1 MSATENGDRELVT
14 AADLALERF
23 EAALDTYRRALEKAP
38 VEALGQRR
46 PGEEYTLAGLAYHV
60 NAVLDHI
67 RATARAMLDAG
78 LRETSAPDSSNL
90 FEVAN
95 AKAGVTPTGPE
106 RDAALAETV
115 ELHTAIRG
123 LLTGVGPTD
132 WGRMVPVRFGPGDPH
147 PTRLLDVL
155 GWLTDHY
162 AEHTA
167 QVTSLLA
174 DWRTL
179 AVHEAIDR
187 ALAARD
193 VDAFLACMSEDSVF
207 ENTTPAPDGE
217 RLVGLPAVG
226 AFFKQFFVSTPSAR
240 FTTEEAFAAG
250 DRAVVRW
257 RFDWDEG
264 PDNRGHVRG
273 VDVLRVR
280 RGRVAEMLSYVK
292 G

>member
-1 MSATENGDRELVT
+1 MSATEHGDLELVT

-23 EAALDTYRRALEKAP
+23 DAAQDTYRRALGEAP
-38 VEALGQRR
+38 AEALGQRR
-46 PGEEYTLAGLAYHV
+46 PGDDYTLAGLAYHV
-60 NAVLDHI
+60 NAVLAHYH
-67 RATARAMLDAG
+67 ATARAMLEAG
-78 LRETSAPDSSNL
+78 LHETSAPDSSNL
-90 FEVAN
+90 FEVAD
-95 AKAGVTPTGPE
+95 AKAGGTPTGPE

-115 ELHTAIRG
+115 ELHAAIRG
-123 LLTGVGPTD
+123 LLARVDARD
-132 WGRMVPVRFGPGDPH
+132 WGRTVPVRFGPGDPH

-155 GWLTDHY
+155 GWVTDHY

-193 VDAFLACMSEDSVF
+193 VDAFLACLAEDSVF

-217 RLVGLPAVG
+217 RLAGLPAVSE
-226 AFFKQFFVSTPSAR
+226 FFKQLFVSTPSAR

-280 RGRVAEMLSYVK
+280 SGRVAEMLSYVK

>member
-1 MSATENGDRELVT
+1 MSATEHRDLELLT
-14 AADLALERF
+14 AADLAVERF
-23 EAALDTYRRALEKAP
+23 DAAADAYRRTLEQAP
-38 VEALGQRR
+38 AEALGQRR
-46 PGEEYTLAGLAYHV
+46 PGDDYTLAGLAYHV
-60 NAVLDHI
+60 NAVLAHYH
-67 RATARAMLDAG
+67 AVARAILDAG
-78 LRETSAPDSSNL
+78 LRETSAPDSSKL
-90 FEVAN
+90 FEAAN
-95 AKAGVTPTGPE
+95 AKAGGTPTGVE
-106 RDAALAETV
+106 RDAVLAETV
-115 ELHTAIRG
+115 ELHAAIRG
-123 LLTGVGPTD
+123 LLAGVD
-132 WGRMVPVRFGPGDPH
+132 ARNWGRTVPVRFGSGEPH

-167 QVTSLLA
+167 QVATLLA
-174 DWRTL
+174 DWQTL

-193 VDAFLACMSEDSVF
+193 VDAFLACLTEDSVF
-207 ENTTPAPDGE
+207 ENTTPAPDGQ
-217 RLVGLPAVG
+217 RMVGPAVS
-226 AFFKQFFVSTPSAR
+226 AFFQQLFVSTPSAR

-273 VDVLRVR
+273 VDVLRVKK
-280 RGRVAEMLSYVK
+280 GRVTEMLSYVK

>member
-1 MSATENGDRELVT
+1 MSAIDQRDSEPVT
-14 AADLALERF
+14 AAELALERF
-23 EAALDTYRRALEKAP
+23 DAAEAAYRGALEKAP
-38 VEALGQRR
+38 VAALGQRR
-46 PGEEYTLAGLAYHV
+46 PGDDYTLAGLAYHV
-60 NAVLDHI
+60 NAVLAHYH
-67 RATARAMLDAG
+67 ATARAMLEAG
-78 LRETSAPDSSNL
+78 LRETSAPDSANL
-90 FEVAN
+90 FEAAD
-95 AKAGVTPTGPE
+95 AKAGGTPTAAE
-106 RDAALAETV
+106 RDAALAATV
-115 ELHTAIRG
+115 VLHAAIRG
-123 LLTGVGPTD
+123 LLAGVDATD
-132 WGRMVPVRFGPGDPH
+132 WGRPVPVRFGPGDPH

-162 AEHTA
+162 AEHSA
-167 QVTSLLA
+167 QVASLLA

-193 VDAFLACMSEDSVF
+193 VDAFLGCLAEDVVF

-217 RLVGLPAVG
+217 RMVGPAVST
-226 AFFKQFFVSTPSAR
+226 FFEQLFVSTASAR

-273 VDVLRVR
+273 VDILRVQA
-280 RGRVAEMLSYVK
+280 GRVTEMRSYVK

>member
-1 MSATENGDRELVT
+1 MSATEHGDLQPPT
-14 AADLALERF
+14 AADLAVERF
-23 EAALDTYRRALEKAP
+23 DAAEDAYRRALEKAP
-38 VEALGQRR
+38 EEALGQRR
-46 PGEEYTLAGLAYHV
+46 PGDDYTLAGLAYHV
-60 NAVLDHI
+60 NAVLAHYH
-67 RATARAMLDAG
+67 ATARAMLEAG

-90 FEVAN
+90 FEAAN
-95 AKAGVTPTGPE
+95 AKAGGTPTGAE

-115 ELHTAIRG
+115 ERHAAIRD
-123 LLTGVGPTD
+123 LLAGVDARD
-132 WGRMVPVRFGPGDPH
+132 WGRTVPVRFGPGDPH

-167 QVTSLLA
+167 QVASLLA

-193 VDAFLACMSEDSVF
+193 LDAYLACLADDIVF

-217 RLVGLPAVG
+217 RMAGPAVS
-226 AFFKQFFVSTPSAR
+226 AFFEQLFVSTPSAR

-264 PDNRGHVRG
+264 PENRGHVRG

-280 RGRVAEMLSYVK
+280 EGRVTEMRSYVK

>member
-1 MSATENGDRELVT
+1 MSATEHRDLELLT
-14 AADLALERF
+14 AADLAVERF
-23 EAALDTYRRALEKAP
+23 DAAQDAYLRTLEKAP
-38 VEALGQRR
+38 AEALGQRR
-46 PGEEYTLAGLAYHV
+46 PGDDYTLAGLAYHV
-60 NAVLDHI
+60 NAVLTHYH
-67 RATARAMLDAG
+67 ATARAMLEAG
-78 LRETSAPDSSNL
+78 LGETSAPDSSNL
-90 FEVAN
+90 FEAAN
-95 AKAGVTPTGPE
+95 AKAGGTPTGVE
-106 RDAALAETV
+106 RDAVLTETV
-115 ELHTAIRG
+115 GLHAAIRD
-123 LLTGVGPTD
+123 LVAGVDARD
-132 WGRMVPVRFGPGDPH
+132 WGRTVPVRFGPGDPH

-162 AEHTA
+162 AEHAA
-167 QVTSLLA
+167 QVASLLA
-174 DWRTL
+174 DWQTM

-193 VDAFLACMSEDSVF
+193 VDAFLACLTEDSVF

-217 RLVGLPAVG
+217 RMVGPAVS
-226 AFFKQFFVSTPSAR
+226 AFFEQLFVSTPSAR

-273 VDVLRVR
+273 VDVLRVKK
-280 RGRVAEMLSYVK
+280 GRVTEMLSYVK